1 MNDRK
6 QYNKMLKKAKK
17 HGFESTVMRPVS
29 GGNQRQMIQA
39 IVVPAEE
46 IENHPDF
53 ADIREREGL
62 GEGTSGVRKN
72 NKVLDEIMEKKKQYL
87 F

>member
-1 MNDRK
+1 MFHDRK
-6 QYNKMLKKAKK
+6 QYGKMLKKAKK

-62 GEGTSGVRKN
+62 GEGTSGVRIN
-72 NKVLDEIMEKKKQYL
+72 ETTIL
-87 F
+87 FYK